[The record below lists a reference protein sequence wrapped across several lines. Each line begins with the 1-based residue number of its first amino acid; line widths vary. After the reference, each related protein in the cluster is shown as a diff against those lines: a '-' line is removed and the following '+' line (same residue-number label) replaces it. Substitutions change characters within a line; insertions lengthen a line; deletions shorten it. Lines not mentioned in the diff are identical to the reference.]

1 MRIHKLTKSTLLIA
15 ILGVVFVSKAEVP
28 VNYNATVIGTSS
40 NDEFAPYY
48 ISSLNHGIITQS
60 DNSLL
65 RLKAWKPIDKSTRF
79 SYGFGVDVV
88 SGYSSGVEY
97 QRFDS
102 IQGTFYGHK
111 EKPANIWLQQLYG
124 EIKYRGVFVTV
135 GLKEHQSKLY
145 NNKLG
150 SGDFVESGN
159 SRPIPEI
166 RTGFID
172 FQDIPFTNGW
182 LQIEGEIS
190 YGIMTDSQWWSD
202 HYNYFNNHIAQNSWY
217 TYKRAYFRTN
227 PDKPFSVTFG
237 AQSAATFGGHT
248 EYYKNGKFWK
258 REDRT
263 NNLGDMFDMFIPR
276 LSDKEGYVAG
286 NHLGSWDIMAR
297 YRFKNNNELKAYVQ
311 WPWEDGS
318 GIGKLNGFDGIWGI
332 EYKSANKSWINGAV
346 IEYIDFTNQSGPLH
360 WAPNDNPG
368 TTITDQATGGD
379 EYYNNAFY
387 NSYAHYGM
395 SIGTPFLRA
404 PIYNTDGYPMYVDNL
419 VRGFHAG
426 IMGNICKPLDYRLL
440 VSYREGWGDGRTPR
454 STSVNGTSFM
464 TELNYKPT
472 NTKGLEFKAQIAYD
486 HGSMLGNNL
495 GYCVTV
501 SYDGLFN
508 IGEK

>member
-1 MRIHKLTKSTLLIA
+1 MKIYNLTLLVT
-15 ILGVVFVSKAEVP
+15 ILGLANISKAEVP
-28 VNYNATVIGTSS
+28 VNYNATVIGTSG

-60 DNSLL
+60 DNSML

-102 IQGTFYGHK
+102 IQGSFYGHK

-172 FQDIPFTNGW
+172 FQDIPFTDGW

-202 HYNYFNNHIAQNSWY
+202 HYNYFNNHIAQDSWY

-237 AQSAATFGGHT
+237 AQSAATFGGYT
-248 EYYKNGKFWK
+248 EYYRNGKFWK

-297 YRFKNNNELKAYVQ
+297 YRFKNNNEIKAYVQ

-318 GIGKLNGFDGIWGI
+318 GIGKLNGFDGIWGL

-426 IMGNICKPLDYRLL
+426 IMGNICKPLDYRILF
-440 VSYREGWGDGRTPR
+440 SYREGWGDGRTPR
-454 STSVNGTSFM
+454 STSVTGTSFM

-472 NTKGLEFKAQIAYD
+472 NIKGLEFKAQIAYD
-486 HGSMLGNNL
+486 NGSMLGNNL

-508 IGEK
+508 IGIK

>member
-1 MRIHKLTKSTLLIA
+1 MKIHKLSKQTLLIA
-15 ILGVVFVSKAEVP
+15 ILGIVFVSKAEVP
-28 VNYNATVIGTSS
+28 VNYNATAIGTIS

-48 ISSLNHGIITQS
+48 MSSLNHGIITQS

-88 SGYSSGVEY
+88 SGYSSSVEY

-202 HYNYFNNHIAQNSWY
+202 HYNYFNNHIAQDS
-217 TYKRAYFRTN
+217 
-227 PDKPFSVTFG
+227 
-237 AQSAATFGGHT
+237 
-248 EYYKNGKFWK
+248 
-258 REDRT
+258 
-263 NNLGDMFDMFIPR
+263 
-276 LSDKEGYVAG
+276 
-286 NHLGSWDIMAR
+286 
-297 YRFKNNNELKAYVQ
+297 
-311 WPWEDGS
+311 
-318 GIGKLNGFDGIWGI
+318 
-332 EYKSANKSWINGAV
+332 
-346 IEYIDFTNQSGPLH
+346 
-360 WAPNDNPG
+360 
-368 TTITDQATGGD
+368 
-379 EYYNNAFY
+379 
-387 NSYAHYGM
+387 
-395 SIGTPFLRA
+395 
-404 PIYNTDGYPMYVDNL
+404 
-419 VRGFHAG
+419 
-426 IMGNICKPLDYRLL
+426 
-440 VSYREGWGDGRTPR
+440 
-454 STSVNGTSFM
+454 
-464 TELNYKPT
+464 
-472 NTKGLEFKAQIAYD
+472 
-486 HGSMLGNNL
+486 
-495 GYCVTV
+495 
-501 SYDGLFN
+501 
-508 IGEK
+508 